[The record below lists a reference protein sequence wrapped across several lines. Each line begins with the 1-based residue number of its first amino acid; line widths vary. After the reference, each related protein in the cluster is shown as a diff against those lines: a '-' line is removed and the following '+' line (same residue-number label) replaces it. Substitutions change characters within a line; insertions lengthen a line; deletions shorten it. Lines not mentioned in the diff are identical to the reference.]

1 MPVFPAKMR
10 GLLGRWRCPRRQCWR
25 RGIQKMVALAACAE
39 WHRVWRRLP
48 LVASSA
54 SAGRLPLVACSASA
68 GRLPL
73 VACSASAGGI
83 FLDRLKSIV
92 VVGGLSGGILG
103 AHDADCHNSPN
114 HQEKGDRTDDHTSNH
129 AGRQRPA
136 TATAA
141 TASAA

>member
-25 RGIQKMVALAACAE
+25 RGTQRMVALAACAE
-39 WHRVWRRLP
+39 WHRVWR
-48 LVASSA
+48 
-54 SAGRLPLVACSASA
+54 RLPLVACSASA